1 MGQMSDI
8 SIDIQ
13 NMLEQGF
20 RPATIASV
28 LNVPLDWVYGVYE
41 RVQNEFTTN

>member
-1 MGQMSDI
+1 MSDI
-8 SIDIQ
+8 AIEIQ

-28 LNVPLDWVYGVYE
+28 LNIPLDWVY
-41 RVQNEFTTN
+41 VQSESMQYTTN

>member
-1 MGQMSDI
+1 MSEVAME
-8 SIDIQ
+8 IQ

-28 LNVPLDWVYGVYE
+28 LNVPLDWVYGVSE
-41 RVQNEFTTN
+41 LVQNEFTIN

>member
-1 MGQMSDI
+1 MGMMSDI

-20 RPATIASV
+20 RPATVASV
-28 LNVPLDWVYGVYE
+28 LNVPLDWVYGVSE
-41 RVQNEFTTN
+41 LVQNEFIAN

>member
-1 MGQMSDI
+1 MSDI
-8 SIDIQ
+8 AIEIQ

-28 LNVPLDWVYGVYE
+28 LNVPLEWVYTVSNLI
-41 RVQNEFTTN
+41 QHEFTTN